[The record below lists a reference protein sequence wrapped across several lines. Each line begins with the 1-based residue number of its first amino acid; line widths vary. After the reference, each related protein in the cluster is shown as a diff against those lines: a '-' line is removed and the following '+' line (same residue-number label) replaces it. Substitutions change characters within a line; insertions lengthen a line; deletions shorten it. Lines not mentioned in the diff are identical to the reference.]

1 MPRPKNPLSRTKVIT
16 TRYNEDEFRAIEQY
30 AKSVGLPT
38 RTLIHQAVLSYLE
51 QNNAPTK
58 VFTDNPNQLSI
69 DDKID

>member
-1 MPRPKNPLSRTKVIT
+1 MPRKADPNSRTKVIT
-16 TRYNEDEFRAIEQY
+16 TRYNEDEFRAVEQY

-58 VFTDNPNQLSI
+58 VYPDNPNQLTI
-69 DDKID
+69 ND